1 MEFELSKELIDQ
13 IIFGME
19 NQEQNF
25 FVDAETQQVIGRDEI
40 DEVEVNTRYFPIP
53 EWESVHGYNLME
65 RFVSSLRNPIYR
77 EQLRSILSSG
87 RGVFRQFKNTVK
99 QRSDIERLWFVFKE
113 REMRREVFRW
123 YNALRDVWGLE
134 HIDLETDNTEE
145 LVLSDF
151 SFQVWSSDGE
161 GEPAE
166 LIKSLDRSAFFEMLP
181 DLSPKAVEGLYA
193 DRRGGECAPE
203 DENSFVLTSLTP
215 EEEWAGFIW
224 AVEEEKTGGLHSK
237 ILQLYVYPE
246 YRGLGLAKAL
256 LDQYLKTSFE
266 RSVESVSV
274 ELFGNALFMRDTFSV
289 MGFSLFSQ
297 IMDIDLQRWHD
308 ENTVLP

>member
-19 NQEQNF
+19 NQDQDF
-25 FVDAETQQVIGRDEI
+25 FVDAETQQVIGREDIEET
-40 DEVEVNTRYFPIP
+40 DLNSRYFPIP
-53 EWESVHGYNLME
+53 EWASVHGYNLME
-65 RFVSSLRNPIYR
+65 RFVSSLKNPIYR

-87 RGVFRQFKNTVK
+87 RGVFRQFKNAVK

-134 HIDLETDNTEE
+134 HIDLEIDNTEE

-151 SFQVWSSDGE
+151 TFREWKEEARKETTEVIED
-161 GEPAE
+161 
-166 LIKSLDRSAFFEMLP
+166 LDRTAFFDMLS
-181 DLSPKAVEGLYA
+181 DLPPKAVEALYA
-193 DRRGGECAPE
+193 DRRAGEYAPE
-203 DENSFVLTSLTP
+203 DKNAFILTALTP

-224 AVEEEKTGGLHSK
+224 AAEEEKSGGLSST
-237 ILQLYVYPE
+237 ILQLYVFPE

-256 LDQYLKTSFE
+256 LDQYLKASFE
-266 RSVESVSV
+266 RDVDCVSV
-274 ELFGNALFMRDTFSV
+274 ELFGNALFMRDTFSAL
-289 MGFSLFSQ
+289 GFSLFSQ
-297 IMDIDLQRWHD
+297 TMDLDLQRWHD